1 MSANMFS
8 RRALQLTTRRLA
20 AVNPSTLSRTTALS
34 RLSAPAAIATLQ
46 NTQYRP
52 ATTQTVSQASGQEIL
67 ANQRLH
73 RPVSPHLAI
82 YRPQI
87 TWYLSALNRIT
98 GATLSGAIYVFGAAY
113 LVAPLFG
120 WHLESA
126 SLAASFAALPVILK
140 VGLKAL
146 VAFPFTFHG
155 LNGIRHLIWDT
166 GAAFTNQQ
174 VIWTGWTV
182 VGLSVVSALGLTFL

>member
-20 AVNPSTLSRTTALS
+20 AANPSTLSTTALS
-34 RLSAPAAIATLQ
+34 RLSAPAAIATFQ
-46 NTQYRP
+46 NVQYRP
-52 ATTQTVSQASGQEIL
+52 ATTQAVSQATGQEIL

-73 RPVSPHLAI
+73 RPVSPHLGI

-98 GATLSGAIYVFGAAY
+98 GASLSGAIYVFGAAY

-155 LNGIRHLIWDT
+155 LNGIRHLVWDT
-166 GAAFTNQQ
+166 GAAFTNKQ

-182 VGLSVVSALGLTFL
+182 VGLSVISALGLTFL

>member
-20 AVNPSTLSRTTALS
+20 AANPSALNRTALS

-46 NTQYRP
+46 NIQYRP
-52 ATTQTVSQASGQEIL
+52 ATTQSVSQATGQEIL

-98 GATLSGAIYVFGAAY
+98 GAALSGAIYVFGAAY

-126 SLAASFAALPVILK
+126 SLAASFAALPVVFK

-155 LNGIRHLIWDT
+155 LNGIRHLVWDT

>member
-8 RRALQLTTRRLA
+8 RRALQLTSRRLA
-20 AVNPSTLSRTTALS
+20 AANPSTLTTTGLS

-46 NTQYRP
+46 NVQYRP
-52 ATTQTVSQASGQEIL
+52 ATTQSVSQASGQEIL

-98 GATLSGAIYVFGAAY
+98 GASLSGAIYVFGAAY

-126 SLAASFAALPVILK
+126 SLAASFAAMPVILK
-140 VGLKAL
+140 VGIKAL
-146 VAFPFTFHG
+146 IAFPFTFHG
-155 LNGIRHLIWDT
+155 LNGIRHLVWDT

>member
-1 MSANMFS
+1 MFS

-20 AVNPSTLSRTTALS
+20 AANPSTLNRTALS

-46 NTQYRP
+46 NIQYRP
-52 ATTQTVSQASGQEIL
+52 ATTQSVSPATGQEIL

-87 TWYLSALNRIT
+87 TWYLSGLNRIT
-98 GATLSGAIYVFGAAY
+98 GAALSGAIYVFGAAY

-126 SLAASFAALPVILK
+126 SLAASFAALPVVLK

-155 LNGIRHLIWDT
+155 LNGIRHLVWDT

>member
-1 MSANMFS
+1 MSVNMFS

-20 AVNPSTLSRTTALS
+20 ATHPSTALP

-46 NTQYRP
+46 NVQYRP

-82 YRPQI
+82 YRPQV

-98 GATLSGAIYVFGAAY
+98 GATLSGGIYVFGAAY

-126 SLAASFAALPVILK
+126 SLAASFAALPIILK
-140 VGLKAL
+140 VALKAF

-155 LNGIRHLIWDT
+155 LNGIRHLVWDT
-166 GAAFTNQQ
+166 GAAITNQQ
-174 VIWTGWTV
+174 VIYSGWTV
-182 VGLSVVSALGLTFL
+182 VGLSVISALGLTFL

>member
-1 MSANMFS
+1 MSVNMFS
-8 RRALQLTTRRLA
+8 RRALQLTTRRL
-20 AVNPSTLSRTTALS
+20 
-34 RLSAPAAIATLQ
+34 
-46 NTQYRP
+46 
-52 ATTQTVSQASGQEIL
+52 SQASGQEIL

-82 YRPQI
+82 YRPQV

-98 GATLSGAIYVFGAAY
+98 GATLSGGIYVFGAAY

-126 SLAASFAALPVILK
+126 SLAASFATLPIVLK
-140 VGLKAL
+140 VALKAF

-155 LNGIRHLIWDT
+155 LNGIRHLVWDT
-166 GAAFTNQQ
+166 GAAITNQQ

-182 VGLSVVSALGLTFL
+182 VGLSVISALGLTFL